1 MSNPLVNSHLQNCT
15 KNTKPV
21 TCLATM
27 PYVYAACPVCITIF
41 STGGKF
47 RPVPNFTELHA
58 LTLAAHSY
66 ALLLEM
72 VKA

>member
-1 MSNPLVNSHLQNCT
+1 M
-15 KNTKPV
+15 
-21 TCLATM
+21 CLATM
-27 PYVYAACPVCITIF
+27 PYVYAACPVCVTIF
-41 STGGKF
+41 SSGGKF